1 MSLYSIIETPTF
13 HVSCQSMAF
22 KFPFLEFDEKRKL
35 GFQPQWFHGVTVAAL
50 WWQQWPQFTINVS
63 HSYHLP
69 HCNVYLFLCPN
80 IAYLRLSSL
89 CSRNRST
96 PTCWH
101 LVRSFVVLHKQT
113 GGWSQCTVLYDL
125 TTYSGN
131 RTLQTDHIW
140 SWWVCIRDNYV
151 WCTMSC
157 DGQLLVW
164 V

>member
-1 MSLYSIIETPTF
+1 MSLYSNIETPTL

-22 KFPFLEFDEKRKL
+22 KFPSLEFDEKRKL

-89 CSRNRST
+89 CSIEIAQHPHVLT
-96 PTCWH
+96 PCEVICGTAQTDRRMISMHCA
-101 LVRSFVVLHKQT
+101 VRSNYLFWQQNLA
-113 GGWSQCTVLYDL
+113 
-125 TTYSGN
+125 N
-131 RTLQTDHIW
+131 RPYLELMGSH
-140 SWWVCIRDNYV
+140 
-151 WCTMSC
+151 
-157 DGQLLVW
+157 
-164 V
+164 